1 MNQSSDQLHRFIF
14 DHYQI
19 RGELVQL
26 QQTTHDILAGHD
38 YPPAIAH
45 LLAEL
50 TVASSLL
57 TATLKFEG
65 TITIQLQGDGP
76 LRFMVVNGDHHQH
89 LRGVARYEGPIADNA
104 SLHDLIGKGHMM
116 ITIIP
121 DEGERYQGIVA
132 LEGETLAACLENYFL
147 QSEQLATRIWIRT
160 GSNPHTSS
168 LQAAGMLLQ
177 EMPHTDRDEH
187 TQDFEH
193 VVVLTDTIKTEE
205 LFELGAEEILYR
217 LYNQEDVHLFPAQD
231 VQFECHCS
239 RDRCEAALLQ
249 IGQNET
255 ESLLVEHGEI
265 DMACD
270 YCGTTYVFTK
280 ADVTKIFA
288 PAGIQQVSTSLH

>member
-50 TVASSLL
+50 TTASSLL

-121 DEGERYQGIVA
+121 EEGERYQGIVA
-132 LEGETLAACLENYFL
+132 LEGETLAACLETYFQ

-160 GSNPHTSS
+160 GHNAHTQS

-177 EMPHTDRDEH
+177 EMPHSDREEH
-187 TQDFEH
+187 AQDFEH
-193 VVVLTDTIKTEE
+193 VSVLTDTVKPEE

-217 LYNQEDVHLFPAQD
+217 LYNQEEVHLFPAQH
-231 VQFECHCS
+231 VAFECHCS

-249 IGQNET
+249 IGQNEA

-280 ADVTKIFA
+280 DDIAKIFD
-288 PAGIQQVSTSLH
+288 PADISHSSTSLH